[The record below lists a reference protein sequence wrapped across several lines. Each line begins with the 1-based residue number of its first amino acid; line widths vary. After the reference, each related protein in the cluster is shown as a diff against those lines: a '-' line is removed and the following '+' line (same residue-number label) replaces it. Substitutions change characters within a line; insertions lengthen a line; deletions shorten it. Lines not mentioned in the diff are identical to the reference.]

1 MGILV
6 HNETLAQS
14 PRTNSRAEDV
24 AVPSRKSYAKGGK
37 EADAILR
44 PIIACN
50 PPRNQNASRRVSYK
64 DNGEELD
71 AGLLTSKLK
80 KDVEH

>member
-1 MGILV
+1 MGTLV

-14 PRTNSRAEDV
+14 PRTNSHAEDD
-24 AVPSRKSYAKGGK
+24 ADSSRKSYTKGGK
-37 EADAILR
+37 EAGAKLR
-44 PIIACN
+44 PATACS

-64 DNGEELD
+64 ENGDELD
-71 AGLLTSKLK
+71 AGLLASKLK